1 MKNIYLLFIILVISG
16 IYVTLL
22 PVVFTTNIH
31 DTRLYTS
38 YFSPLNA
45 LIVVVTIF
53 LLSLLIGRVLWKI
66 WQVKINFSVPVWYV
80 NLFSLGLGLGILALL
95 TVVIGLIFGFY
106 KKYFLLMYWLLLG
119 CSYVIWKRTANSKL
133 RASSDDIH
141 NKETPAR
148 LISWSEVLLI
158 ILPVILM
165 LGYFHSALL
174 PPVAYDVL
182 EYHLAAPAEFIRSH
196 SFAIYPRLFYVHL
209 PLNMEMLYTLGM
221 FFENTVDVLSPKLI
235 NFGFLLLLVVGVY
248 FAIRGFGLASGWAAL
263 GTVLLLANN
272 IILRSARDAFNDLA
286 VSLWVSMALSAWYFW
301 TKQTEKNYV
310 LLFFAGIFI
319 GLGIGVKY
327 PVIYLYLIPFLL
339 ILLPAGIRIK
349 LEEYRGDCFHSS
361 LSCISI
367 TKEFIKIYLLFLA
380 GVVLAFLPWAVKNW
394 LINHNPVYPFLSI
407 LFPAPNWSVTQEKF
421 YLTTFK
427 PVAPWQVEYWQGVL
441 RRTGSIGILYIL
453 PPLLAFVLPADNIF
467 KRWRIKVLFLF
478 SILAYLIWNLWANSA
493 DRYLSG
499 IVPLLVII
507 TIYGISQLHQR
518 LSVGRIVAAL
528 FCVAIALQSVNLFIQ
543 HSFFSGWRF
552 AFIPEGRKEFRRLV
566 LGELDNAI
574 IYVNEKVP
582 KTGKVMLI
590 YEARPYYFLRQIE
603 VNSVFD
609 RSPLLDCLN
618 TIEKEKRPL
627 EVTVQDLVNKLIAEG
642 ITHCLVNEYE
652 LIRLIDFFT
661 PDVEKE
667 KYIFS
672 GKLLPIPEIIYPLYP
687 PWLFSREFP
696 QYSLVIGEF
705 LWKLKQNAEF
715 ISADTDVT
723 IYITDLSSLRETEP

>member
-22 PVVFTTNIH
+22 PVVFSADIH
-31 DTRLYTS
+31 TTRLYTS
-38 YFSPLNA
+38 YFSAVNA
-45 LIVVVTIF
+45 SIVVVTIF
-53 LLSLLIGRVLWKI
+53 LLSLLIGRVLWTI

-80 NLFSLGLGLGILALL
+80 NLFSLSFGLGILALL
-95 TVVIGLIFGFY
+95 TVVIGLISGFY
-106 KKYFLLMYWLLLG
+106 KTYFLLMYWMLLV
-119 CSYVIWKRTANSKL
+119 CSYVIWRRTSNFNLS
-133 RASSDDIH
+133 ASSDCVK
-141 NKETPAR
+141 NKGKPAR
-148 LISWSEVLLI
+148 LFSGTQELLI
-158 ILPVILM
+158 ILPGILM

-196 SFAIYPRLFYVHL
+196 SFTIYPRLFYVHL

-221 FFENTVDVLSPKLI
+221 FFENAVDALSPKLI
-235 NFGFLLLLVVGVY
+235 NFGFLLLLVLGVY
-248 FAIRGFGLASGWAAL
+248 FAIRESGLASGWAVL
-263 GTVLLLANN
+263 GTILLLVNN

-301 TKQTEKNYV
+301 IKQPEKNYV
-310 LLFFAGIFI
+310 WLFFAGIFM

-339 ILLPAGIRIK
+339 VLLPVSIRIALDK
-349 LEEYRGDCFHSS
+349 YRPERFHSS
-361 LSCISI
+361 LPGISI

-407 LFPAPNWSVTQEKF
+407 LFAAPNWSLAQEKF
-421 YLTTFK
+421 YLNTFK
-427 PVAPWQVEYWQGVL
+427 PVTPWQVEYWQGVL

-467 KRWRIKVLFLF
+467 KRWRIKVLVLF

-499 IVPLLVII
+499 IVPLLVVI
-507 TIYGISQLHQR
+507 TIYVISQLKQR
-518 LSVGRIVAAL
+518 LSVGRIIAAL
-528 FCVAIALQSVNLFIQ
+528 FCLAIALQSVNLFIQ

-552 AFIPEGRKEFRRLV
+552 AFIPEGRKEFRKLV

-574 IYVNEKVP
+574 TYVNEKVP

-590 YEARPYYFLRQIE
+590 YEARPYYFLRQIV

-609 RSPLLDCLN
+609 RSPLLDCLH
-618 TIEKEKRPL
+618 IVSKEKAPL
-627 EVTVQDLVNKLIAEG
+627 EITIQDLVNQLIAEG

-661 PDVEKE
+661 PDVEKA

-687 PWLFSREFP
+687 SWHFSKEFT
-696 QYSLVIGEF
+696 QYSLLIGKF
-705 LWKLKQNAEF
+705 LQKLKQSAEF
-715 ISADTDVT
+715 VSADADVT
-723 IYITDLSSLRETEP
+723 IYITDLSSLKETEP